1 MFTPTIIRIA
11 MEIYLVPISHEVIM
25 LVIIMNHQ
33 IHEEIYILRLE
44 IGVSRDPIIL
54 GKIPFYL
61 MLIIIKEVLEI
72 LF

>member
-1 MFTPTIIRIA
+1 MG
-11 MEIYLVPISHEVIM
+11 IYLVPISPEVIM

-44 IGVSRDPIIL
+44 IGVSRDPITL
-54 GKIPFYL
+54 GKIQFNL

>member
-1 MFTPTIIRIA
+1 MG
-11 MEIYLVPISHEVIM
+11 IYLVPISLEVIM

-44 IGVSRDPIIL
+44 IGVSRDPITL
-54 GKIPFYL
+54 GKIQFNL